1 MRVLWLGVLM
11 MLGACGPFVYPPGP
25 DVRQPVLSAAAIQ
38 AADGTDLALQRW
50 QPEGPARA
58 TILAVHGFNDYSRF
72 IEDPAPAFTAAGY
85 QVIAYDQRGFGR
97 TPIRMR
103 WSGTPA
109 YVRDLRV
116 AVDLVR
122 QSAPNQPLYL
132 LAESMGAA
140 VTLVAQAEAPL
151 PVDGLVLVA
160 PAVWGRASMGPIER
174 SALWLFARLVPG
186 FEATAEGTGRNPSDN
201 IEMLR
206 RLGRDPLMITRTRL
220 DAIHGLVDLMDAA
233 QASAPEQHAVP
244 TLILYGLREDV
255 IPPRAVCQFLA
266 RLPPHS
272 SIRLARYPSG
282 YHMLLRDRA
291 ADRPIGDI
299 LAWLGDPRVALP
311 SGHES
316 RIADLACGG

>member
-1 MRVLWLGVLM
+1 ML

-25 DVRQPVLSAAAIQ
+25 DVRVPVLSQTALH
-38 AADGTDLALQRW
+38 AADGTDLAVQRW
-50 QPEGPARA
+50 QPAAVPKA
-58 TILAVHGFNDYSRF
+58 TILALHGFNDYSRF
-72 IEDPAPAFTAAGY
+72 IEDPAAAFTAAGY
-85 QVIAYDQRGFGR
+85 AVVAYDQRGFGR

-122 QSAPNQPLYL
+122 AAAPDRPLYL

-140 VTLVAQAEAPL
+140 ITLVAQAEAAL

-174 SALWLFARLVPG
+174 SALWLFARLLPG
-186 FEATAEGTGRNPSDN
+186 FEATAQGTGRTPSDN

-206 RLGRDPLMITRTRL
+206 RLGQDPLMITRTRL

-233 QASAPEQHAVP
+233 QAAAPHQRDLP
-244 TLILYGLREDV
+244 TLILYGQREDV
-255 IPPRAVCQFLA
+255 IPPWAVCQFLA
-266 RLPPHS
+266 RLPPHR
-272 SIRLARYPSG
+272 SIRLARYPTG

-299 LAWLGDPRVALP
+299 LAWLGDPKGALP
-311 SGHES
+311 SGHDTV
-316 RIADLACGG
+316 IADLACGG